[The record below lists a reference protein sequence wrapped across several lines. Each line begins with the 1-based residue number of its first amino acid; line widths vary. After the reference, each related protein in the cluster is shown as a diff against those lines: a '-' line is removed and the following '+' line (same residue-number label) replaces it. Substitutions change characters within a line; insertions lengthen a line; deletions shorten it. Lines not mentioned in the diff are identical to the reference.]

1 MRCILLS
8 LAGSFLSIV
17 ALAQSPAPRYIEV
30 VATDTVQLSLQ
41 GMDYEVAMMN
51 PFDAATIAMSAG
63 AEEEADFSKMLD
75 DAEKKARA
83 SEKQFIELMKANSI
97 PHRLSTTT
105 HAEDYAF
112 DSGKKMDVN
121 SYLVELKDTAMMS
134 RYQRVMEGTD
144 FSGTVKNMRFSDAT
158 AANAR
163 LMSKLYT
170 QARSKAQALAT
181 AAGGILGDMISAEE
195 MRESEGSIFKQ
206 LVDMDRGRR
215 SEGPNL
221 SEGSTQ
227 SSSMVF
233 RFTLHD
239 K

>member
-1 MRCILLS
+1 MS
-8 LAGSFLSIV
+8 VVTV
-17 ALAQSPAPRYIEV
+17 AQTSAPRYIEV
-30 VATDTVQLSLQ
+30 VVTDTVQLALQ
-41 GMDYEVAMMN
+41 GMDYEVAMVN

-83 SEKQFIELMKANSI
+83 SEKQFIDLMKTNGFTYRMSG
-97 PHRLSTTT
+97 TT

-134 RYQRVMEGTD
+134 RYHDVMEGTD
-144 FSGTVKNMRFSDAT
+144 FGGSVKNMRFSDAT

-163 LMSKLYT
+163 LMSKLFT
-170 QARSKAQALAT
+170 QARSKAMALAM
-181 AAGGILGDMISAEE
+181 AAGGGLGELISAEE
-195 MRESEGSIFKQ
+195 MRESDGSIFEQ
-206 LVDMDRGRR
+206 LMKMDRGRR
-215 SEGPNL
+215 SEGTDL
-221 SEGSTQ
+221 TDGSSQ
-227 SSSMVF
+227 RSSMAF
-233 RFTLHD
+233 RFALQA